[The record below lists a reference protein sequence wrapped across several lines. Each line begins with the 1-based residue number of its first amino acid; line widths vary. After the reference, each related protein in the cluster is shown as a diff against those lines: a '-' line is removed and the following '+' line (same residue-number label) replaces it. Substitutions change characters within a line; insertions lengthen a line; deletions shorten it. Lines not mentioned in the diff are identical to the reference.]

1 MLNSIV
7 AVLDSGGAG
16 GGGGAYES
24 IATVTTSG
32 VVSQVNFNS
41 IPSTYQHLQL
51 RIFAQQNG
59 VGWNFYNNTDTT
71 SGNYARHYLESYA
84 NASGVLT
91 VAAAGSTSNAAFMGN
106 SSFTDK
112 SNFPSV
118 WGAIIIDIHNY
129 GSTTQYKTMR
139 YYGAWDANS
148 SAAYSS
154 CVSLGSQLWKSTSAI
169 NALRWTGSGI
179 TNGSVFSLYG
189 IKGA

>member
-7 AVLDSGGAG
+7 ALLESGAG

-32 VVSQVNFNS
+32 GVSQVNFNS

-59 VGWNFYNNTDTT
+59 VGWNFYNNNDTT
-71 SGNYARHYLESYA
+71 SGNYATHYLESYA
-84 NASGVLT
+84 NGSGVLT
-91 VAAAGSTSNAAFMGN
+91 VVAGGATSNAAFMNN

-112 SNFPSV
+112 SNFPSA
-118 WGAIIIDIHNY
+118 WGTIIIDIHNY

-154 CVSLGSQLWKSTSAI
+154 CVSLGSQLWKNTNAI
-169 NALRWTGSGI
+169 TDLRWTGSGI